1 MRYLIPSYMGSLAGL
16 QEAQRRIRARDP
28 VNQGDLRLVRSM
40 ATTTSWALE
49 WIRTGHEP
57 PLRRPA
63 SRRAG
68 RAREIPT
75 SPEVLA
81 HLAAS
86 AQRRVDTA
94 TRADVRRRCEELL
107 ACLTPL
113 ERRAMLLVFGA
124 GLTHADAAGE
134 LGLPRGAMSTI
145 LARALKKVRADD
157 SKAS

>member
-1 MRYLIPSYMGSLAGL
+1 MTHLIPSYLATLAGL

-28 VNQGDLRLVRSM
+28 VNQSDLRLVRSM

-68 RAREIPT
+68 RAREVPVG
-75 SPEVLA
+75 PEVLV

-86 AQRRVDTA
+86 AQRRVDTTA
-94 TRADVRRRCEELL
+94 RADVRRRCEELL

-113 ERRAMLLVFGA
+113 ERRAMLLVFGHR
-124 GLTHADAAGE
+124 LTHQDAARE
-134 LGLPRGAMSTI
+134 LGLSRGNTATL
-145 LARALKKVRADD
+145 LARALRKVRTDQEQ
-157 SKAS
+157 AS